1 MIPELLSPK
10 DLAKLLKV
18 SKQAV
23 YAWVENKT
31 IPFYRME
38 KCIRF
43 DPGEI
48 EEWVKERRMADRK
61 PPGGKAA
68 GRPLDYLSRDKDK

>member
-1 MIPELLSPK
+1 MITELLSPK

-18 SKQAV
+18 SKQV
-23 YAWVENKT
+23 IYSWVEKGA
-31 IPFYRME
+31 IPFYRLE

-48 EEWVKERRMADRK
+48 EKWVRERQNAARK
-61 PPGGKAA
+61 PKGSPGEKVASA
-68 GRPLDYLSRDKDK
+68 TT

>member
-18 SKQAV
+18 SKQV
-23 YAWVENKT
+23 IYLWVEKGA
-31 IPFYRME
+31 IPFYRLE

-43 DPGEI
+43 DPGEV
-48 EEWVKERRMADRK
+48 EKWVRERGNAARK
-61 PPGGKAA
+61 SKAA
-68 GRPLDYLSRDKDK
+68 TT

>member
-1 MIPELLSPK
+1 MIPELLTPAQ
-10 DLAKLLKV
+10 LAKTLKV

-23 YAWVENKT
+23 YAWVEKEI
-31 IPFYRME
+31 IPFYRLE

-48 EEWVKERRMADRK
+48 EKWVRERQNAARK
-61 PPGGKAA
+61 PKGSPGEKVASA
-68 GRPLDYLSRDKDK
+68 TT